1 VAILIR
7 QGELRRFIADGRRA
21 RGRGH
26 LFEDNESEVT
36 EERDAEEAERGE
48 DGAENFATIILR
60 LAESPNESE
69 REQNRTERE
78 QQKIYPWKIAR
89 NRKANEKLVA
99 ENSDKDANE
108 SGPKHPVPAAFHDS
122 ISRRKIDIVQDRHL
136 HSERRRLRF
145 TGEVGKVFF
154 MSAVT
159 EPNPPQELPDIVG
172 PGPTNPLAANFRPFI
187 PARVNLPELTIP
199 HLITG
204 TILGVIFG
212 ASSLYLVLKVG
223 LTVSASIPV
232 AVISITIFRAF
243 SKLTGARDANVLQ
256 HNIVQT
262 AGSAGESIAF
272 GLGVTMP
279 AIMILGFD
287 LEITRVMLVAIT
299 GGLLGI
305 LMMIPLR
312 RALIVDQHGLLK
324 YPEGTACAEVLKA
337 AASKESL
344 EVADKTQTTTDSEI
358 VNAEAAGGGKVIF
371 SGFGIGFL
379 YQSLMGAFK
388 MWKSDPVKVFDAPFK
403 GGSISA
409 TIEPALLGV
418 GYIIGPRIA
427 SIMCAGGVLAY
438 LVLIPAIK
446 FFGEH
451 VVGTV
456 APGTI
461 PISEMDPDQ
470 VRGAYILYIGAG
482 AVAAGGIISLIRS
495 LPIIL
500 HGLRGGLAD
509 LRRKHSAIANAP
521 RTDQDLSMKFVMGGV
536 IVLLLIMI
544 AMPQLHLQ
552 WNLLGALLIVA
563 FGFLFVTVSSRLTG
577 EIGSSS
583 NPISGMTVATLL
595 LTCLIFLLVG
605 WTGPHYFV
613 TALSIGGIVCI
624 ASSNGGTTSQD
635 LKTGFLVGSTPK
647 YQQIAI
653 LCGALASALLL
664 GPILL
669 KLNQAYTVYVPATT
683 FVALPN
689 KSPAPPGIPLQ
700 PFDEKQKPNENG
712 NFRLL
717 HVSETSPVAGLEAG
731 DYLVGDDGR
740 VSYKIDRNFSRDLH
754 AQPNELGG
762 SERLTG
768 PQAQSDSNT
777 YRVWQR
783 IDPNGGA
790 AQRYLVSD
798 DGTPQYL
805 VDPGINGTHK
815 TRPDGSNV
823 SKFDAPKA
831 TLMSYIIKGIL
842 SHKLPWALVLL
853 GVMIAI
859 VLEMSGIPSLAFAVG
874 VYLPLASSSPIWI
887 GGMIRWLVDL
897 YMRVKFRHRN
907 LSDVELTAE
916 GDKGPGVLLASGYI
930 AGGALA
936 GIVIAFMAGVPSLG
950 SVSKRI
956 EDWSGA
962 HNPFFAGASSDLLAC
977 LPFLVLCALLYLVGR
992 ERLLRPKAPR

>member
-1 VAILIR
+1 M
-7 QGELRRFIADGRRA
+7 
-21 RGRGH
+21 
-26 LFEDNESEVT
+26 
-36 EERDAEEAERGE
+36 
-48 DGAENFATIILR
+48 ATI
-60 LAESPNESE
+60 
-69 REQNRTERE
+69 
-78 QQKIYPWKIAR
+78 
-89 NRKANEKLVA
+89 
-99 ENSDKDANE
+99 D
-108 SGPKHPVPAAFHDS
+108 PA
-122 ISRRKIDIVQDRHL
+122 
-136 HSERRRLRF
+136 
-145 TGEVGKVFF
+145 
-154 MSAVT
+154 
-159 EPNPPQELPDIVG
+159 NPPMEYPDIIG
-172 PGPTNPLAANFRPFI
+172 ARPTNPLAANFRPFI
-187 PARVNLPELTIP
+187 PASVRLPELTWFP
-199 HLITG
+199 L
-204 TILGVIFG
+204 ILGTLLGIIFG

-232 AVISITIFRAF
+232 AVISITVFRLL
-243 SKLTGARDANVLQ
+243 SKLGFSDANILQ
-256 HNIVQT
+256 NNIVQT

-287 LEITRVMLVAIT
+287 LEIARVMLVAVS

-344 EVADKTQTTTDSEI
+344 AVADKTHTTTDAEI
-358 VNAEAAGGGKVIF
+358 VNEEAAGGGKVIF
-371 SGFGIGFL
+371 AGFGIGFL
-379 YQSLMGAFK
+379 YQAAMGALK
-388 MWKSDPVKVFDAPFK
+388 MWKSDPQKIFADPFK

-451 VVGTV
+451 VVGVV
-456 APGTI
+456 APGTM
-461 PISEMDPDQ
+461 PISDMTPDQ
-470 VRGAYILYIGAG
+470 VRGAYVLYIGAG
-482 AVAAGGIISLIRS
+482 AVAAGGIISLFRS

-509 LRRKHSAIANAP
+509 LRGGHAAKANAP
-521 RTDQDLSMKFVMGGV
+521 RTDQDLSMKVVIGGV

-544 AMPQLHLQ
+544 VAPQLNLQ

-624 ASSNGGTTSQD
+624 AASNGGTTSQD

-653 LCGALASALLL
+653 LFGALASAIAL

-669 KLNQAYTVYVPATT
+669 KLNEAYTVYVPPTSFAS
-683 FVALPN
+683 VAN
-689 KSPAPPGIPLQ
+689 KLPAPAGVPLQ
-700 PFDEKQKPNENG
+700 PFDESLKPNAGE

-717 HVSETSPVAGLEAG
+717 HVGDNANLPGLEPG
-731 DYLVGDDGR
+731 DYLIGDDGN
-740 VSYKIDRNFSRDLH
+740 VSYKVSRNFPSDLH
-754 AQPNELGG
+754 APPNELGA
-762 SERLTG
+762 EEKF
-768 PQAQSDSNT
+768 QSSQVPSDHNT
-777 YRVWQR
+777 YRIWQR
-783 IDPNGGA
+783 LDPAGGS
-790 AQRYLVSD
+790 AQRYLVNN
-798 DGTPQYL
+798 DGVAAYL

-815 TRPDGSNV
+815 TRPNGSV
-823 SKFDAPKA
+823 VQKFDAPKA

-842 SHKLPWALVLL
+842 GRKLPWGLVLL
-853 GVMIAI
+853 GVMISI

-887 GGMIRWLVDL
+887 GGLIRWLVDRYL
-897 YMRVKFRHRN
+897 KTKFRHKN
-907 LSDVELTAE
+907 LSEMELTAE
-916 GDKGPGVLLASGYI
+916 GDKSPGVLLASGYI
-930 AGGALA
+930 AGGALT
-936 GIVIAFMAGVPSLG
+936 GILIALKELVPRLSAIG
-950 SVSKRI
+950 QRV
-956 EDWSGA
+956 ENWQTA
-962 HNPFFAGASSDLLAC
+962 HNPFFEGPNSDLLSM
-977 LPFLVLCALLYLVGR
+977 LPFLVLCVLLYLVGR
-992 ERLLRPKAPR
+992 DVLLAVRPTHGKLQ